1 MSLEQDE
8 AEAAAIA
15 VAPRVALA
23 DVEAEV
29 QYTAFARGTDLLETE
44 NGVPQ
49 EIIDALGCLTICV
62 LITHSG
68 FTVNGTSAC
77 VSPENYDED
86 LGRRIAR
93 EEAID
98 KLWGFEG
105 YVLRKSL
112 AQQTTASAPP
122 VDES

>member
-1 MSLEQDE
+1 MSLDQDE
-8 AEAAAIA
+8 IEAAVHA
-15 VAPRVALA
+15 VAPRVTLA

-29 QYTAFARGTDLLETE
+29 KYAAFARGTDLLETE

-62 LITHSG
+62 VITHSG
-68 FTVNGTSAC
+68 FTITGTSAC
-77 VSPENYDED
+77 VSPENYNED

-93 EEAID
+93 EEAVD

-112 AQQTTASAPP
+112 ALTASGSPEPA
-122 VDES
+122 